1 MILITGATGQVGGE
15 TAREL
20 RRQGHAVR
28 ALVRDPGSPAAAA
41 LAAAGVELVQGDQAR
56 PETIGAALDGATAV
70 LVGSSNDEGQVERE
84 SNVIAA
90 AQAAGHGARIV
101 KLAALGTAPG
111 SPISILATHAAVE
124 ARLAASGLP
133 WTSLRPGSFMQNFLR
148 YTDTI
153 TGHGAFYGCQGDAP
167 IAMVDVRDLAAVAA
181 GCLTQDGHSGQVYE
195 VTGPESLSH
204 AQAAG
209 AIAEAT
215 GQPCTYVDVPGAA
228 AREAMIGMGL
238 PGWLAD
244 DLVALAALF
253 DSPLGRNVTT
263 VVPDITGS
271 PARSFA
277 TFARDHVSQFTA

>member
-1 MILITGATGQVGGE
+1 MLLITGATGQVGGE

-20 RRQGHAVR
+20 LRQGQAVR
-28 ALVRDPGSPAAAA
+28 VLVRDPQSPAAQA
-41 LAAAGVELVQGDQAR
+41 LAAAGAELATGDQAR
-56 PETIGAALDGATAV
+56 PGTLAAAFAGVSAV
-70 LVGSSNDEGQVERE
+70 LLGSANDEGQVERE

-90 AQAAGHGARIV
+90 AEAAGAQRIV
-101 KLAALGTAPG
+101 KLAALGTTPG

-124 ARLAASGLP
+124 ARLAASSVA

-181 GCLTQDGHSGQVYE
+181 GCLTQDGHAGKVYE
-195 VTGPESLSH
+195 VTGPEALSH

-228 AREAMIGMGL
+228 AREAMVGMGL

-244 DLVALAALF
+244 DLVALAAHF

-263 VVPDITGS
+263 VVPDITGR

>member
-1 MILITGATGQVGGE
+1 MIIVTGATGQVGGE

-28 ALVRDPGSPAAAA
+28 ALVRDPGSAAAQG

-56 PETIGAALDGATAV
+56 PETLAPAFAGGTAV
-70 LVGSSNDEGQVERE
+70 LLGSSNDEGQAERE

-90 AQAAGHGARIV
+90 AEAAGARRIV
-101 KLAALGTAPG
+101 KIAALGTAPG

-124 ARLAASGLP
+124 ARLAASALE

-148 YTDTI
+148 YADTI
-153 TGHGAFYGCQGDAP
+153 QGHGAFYGCQGEAP
-167 IAMVDVRDLAAVAA
+167 IALVDTRDVAAVAA
-181 GCLTQDGHSGQVYE
+181 GCLVQDGHAGKVYE
-195 VTGPESLSH
+195 VTGPEALTY

-209 AIAEAT
+209 LLAAAL
-215 GQPCTYVDVPGAA
+215 GKPVTYVDVPGEA
-228 AREAMIGMGL
+228 AREAMVGMGL

-244 DLVALAALF
+244 DLVALSALF
-253 DSPLGRNVTT
+253 DSPLGRNVATT
-263 VVPDITGS
+263 VADVTGH

-277 TFARDHVSQFTA
+277 AFAGEHVSHFAA